1 MVTSPSVTDGA
12 PLPADVDHRI
22 SIVVPVYQGEA
33 TLPGLLD
40 EIAPLTHP
48 ASTAEGHRFRVEE
61 VLLVFDN
68 GPDGSARVIRDLEA
82 RHGFVR
88 AVWLSRN
95 FGQHAATLAGMAS
108 SGGDWIVTLDEDG
121 QHDPA
126 LIGDLLDTAMREQAS
141 VVYAKPTN
149 TPPHGALRNTASRGA
164 KWLLTKLFAGSN
176 APDYQSYRLVLGSI
190 GRSVAAYS
198 GSGVYL
204 DVAMGWVSNKT
215 VSSPVEL
222 RHEGER
228 TSGYSTRR
236 LFSHFWRMILTSGT
250 RGLRFVSLLGVAF
263 AALGAAMAVYV
274 LIERLTGQIDT
285 AGWASTIMIVLIT
298 SGAILFSLGIIAE
311 YIGINVNM
319 AMGKPP
325 YLITS
330 DPDRGPLGRRRP
342 PVPSPDRLPHG
353 RPHAPAHGP
362 LGQSRPEKP

>member
-1 MVTSPSVTDGA
+1 M
-12 PLPADVDHRI
+12 PADADHRI

-33 TLPGLLD
+33 TLPQLLE
-40 EIAPLTHP
+40 EIEPLTLTRATP
-48 ASTAEGHRFRVEE
+48 DGHRYVVDE

-68 GPDGSARVIRDLEA
+68 GPDGSARVIRELEA
-82 RHGFVR
+82 RYDFTR

-126 LIGDLLDTAMREQAS
+126 LIGGLLDTAVREQAS

-149 TPPHGALRNTASRGA
+149 KPSHGTLRNTASKGA
-164 KWLLTKLFAGSN
+164 KWLLSKLFAGSN

-204 DVAMGWVSNKT
+204 DVAMGWVANKT
-215 VSSPVEL
+215 VTSPITL

-236 LFSHFWRMILTSGT
+236 LFSHFWRMILSSGT
-250 RGLRFVSLLGVAF
+250 RGLRFVSVLGVVF
-263 AALGAAMAVYV
+263 AALGTFLAIYV
-274 LIERLTGQIDT
+274 LIQRLTGNIDT
-285 AGWASTIMIVLIT
+285 AGWASMIVIVLLT

-330 DPDRGPLGRRRP
+330 DPANGPLGRR
-342 PVPSPDRLPHG
+342 S
-353 RPHAPAHGP
+353 
-362 LGQSRPEKP
+362 QKS